1 MADVTDTFYAATAI
15 HGYGA
20 QILVGNGASPET
32 FQAVAQIRRITF
44 GDMST
49 AVIDKTHLRSPAAHR
64 EKMMGLR
71 DSGPFSIEGIYAPN
85 DESLN
90 NEGGGAGSFVNGGLL
105 AMWVARTEHNMI
117 LRLNDGSP
125 ATELPFRGAVSKYQ
139 PGEVGT
145 DDLITFTAEITPLQ
159 DFSAGMP

>member
-1 MADVTDTFYAATAI
+1 MADRTDTFYAADAI

-20 QILVGNGASPET
+20 QILVGDGASPET

-64 EKMMGLR
+64 EKLMGLR
-71 DSGPFSIEGIYAPN
+71 DSGPFSIEGIYDPN
-85 DESLN
+85 DESISN
-90 NEGGGAGSFVNGGLL
+90 TGGGSGSFVSGGLL
-105 AMWVARTEHNMI
+105 AMWIARSEHNFV

-125 ATELPFRGAVSKYQ
+125 ATELPFRGSVSKFQ
-139 PGEVGT
+139 PGEVGA

-159 DFSAGMP
+159 DFSSDLP

>member
-1 MADVTDTFYAATAI
+1 MSDRTDTFYAADAI

-20 QILVGNGASPET
+20 QILVGDGASPES
-32 FQAVAQIRRITF
+32 FQAIAQVTRITF

-49 AVIDKTHLRSPAAHR
+49 AVIDKTHLRSPFAHR
-64 EKMMGLR
+64 EKLMGMR
-71 DSGPFSIEGIYAPN
+71 DSGPFSLEGIYDPN
-85 DESLN
+85 DESQSN
-90 NEGGGAGSFVNGGLL
+90 AGGGSGSFTSGGLL
-105 AMWVARTEHNMI
+105 GMWIARTEHNFI

-139 PGEVGT
+139 PGEVGA
-145 DDLITFTAEITPLQ
+145 DDKINFTAEITPLQ